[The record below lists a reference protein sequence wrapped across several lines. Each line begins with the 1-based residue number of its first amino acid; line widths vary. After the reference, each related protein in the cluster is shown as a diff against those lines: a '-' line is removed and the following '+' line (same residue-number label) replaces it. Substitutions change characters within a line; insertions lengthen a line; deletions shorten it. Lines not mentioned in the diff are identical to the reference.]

1 MSKLIKP
8 FLQVV
13 NDLWVAK
20 SLEPYNP
27 AEISGVL
34 KDSLGVGGHQTLES
48 MKNGQISSL
57 LLQYFVSQLF
67 IPRPTYQI

>member
-1 MSKLIKP
+1 MYKLVKP

-34 KDSLGVGGHQTLES
+34 KDSLGAGGHQTLES
-48 MKNGQISSL
+48 MKNGKISSL
-57 LLQYFVSQLF
+57 LLQYFISQLF
-67 IPRPTYQI
+67 IPRSTSQI

>member
-1 MSKLIKP
+1 MG
-8 FLQVV
+8 
-13 NDLWVAK
+13 AK

-34 KDSLGVGGHQTLES
+34 KDSLGAGGHQTLES

-57 LLQYFVSQLF
+57 LQYFISQLF

>member
-1 MSKLIKP
+1 MSKLVKP

-13 NDLWVAK
+13 NDLWVSK

-48 MKNGQISSL
+48 MKNRQISL
-57 LLQYFVSQLF
+57 LLQYFISQLF

>member
-1 MSKLIKP
+1 MSKLVKP

-13 NDLWVAK
+13 NDLWVAE

-48 MKNGQISSL
+48 MKNGQISL
-57 LLQYFVSQLF
+57 LLQYFISQLF